1 MPRVDRCTTIAAN
14 VEIGTGVDVATAFLP
29 TTTINGRLHLA
40 ENVTVAHFS
49 VRCGFVHALPDDVY
63 H

>member
-1 MPRVDRCTTIAAN
+1 MDRCTTIAAN

-29 TTTINGRLHLA
+29 TTIINGALHLA
-40 ENVTVAHFS
+40 ENVTAAHFS
-49 VRCGFVHALPDDVY
+49 VRCGFAHALPDDVY